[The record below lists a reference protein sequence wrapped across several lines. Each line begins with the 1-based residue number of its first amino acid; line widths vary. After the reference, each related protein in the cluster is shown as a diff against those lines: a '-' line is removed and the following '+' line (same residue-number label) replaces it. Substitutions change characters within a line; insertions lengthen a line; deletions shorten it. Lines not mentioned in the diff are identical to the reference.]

1 MTISIDE
8 PIEPVPPKP
17 VPLGRVL
24 HRSRKVKET
33 IAQAADDLTTV
44 NEVLQQSE
52 DAVVEPKDVRE
63 AISQNAEVEATVAKA
78 ASDLTEVNAEL
89 AREVAARSELSA
101 ELETV
106 KSTLEE
112 VRDHLS
118 EVQLK
123 EAEARRL
130 ALHDPLTGLA
140 NRALFEENLEQG
152 MALTRRHDWGLAV
165 LFIDIDK
172 FKGIND
178 GYGHDVG
185 DAVLRR
191 VAGCLEDHVR
201 EGDTVSRWGGDEFTC
216 LLLEIT
222 SEADVIRIAEKMIT
236 RLEEDCDFG
245 GVVLSVEA
253 SIGIAM
259 FPQDGET
266 AEALLKC
273 ADQAMYDA
281 KQAGRSIMLF
291 RECCGQ

>member
-1 MTISIDE
+1 MTARPDD
-8 PIEPVPPKP
+8 PIEPEPSEPI
-17 VPLGRVL
+17 PLGRVL
-24 HRSRKVKET
+24 HKSRKVKET
-33 IAQAADDLTTV
+33 IAKAADDLTTV
-44 NEVLQQSE
+44 NEVLQQAE
-52 DAVVEPKDVRE
+52 GAPAKAQEVRE
-63 AISQNAEVEATVAKA
+63 AIDQNAEVEAKVAKA
-78 ASDLTEVNAEL
+78 ASELTEVNAEL

-106 KSTLEE
+106 KQTLEE

-118 EVQLK
+118 EVEVR

-178 GYGHDVG
+178 GHGHDVG
-185 DAVLRR
+185 DTVLRR
-191 VAGCLEDHVR
+191 VASCLQDHVR

-222 SEADVIRIAEKMIT
+222 SEEHVTRIAEKMVT
-236 RLEEDCDFG
+236 RLAEECEFG
-245 GVVLSVEA
+245 GVVLTIEA
-253 SIGIAM
+253 SIGIALY
-259 FPQDGET
+259 PQDGDT
-266 AEALLKC
+266 AEALLKH